1 MSKKIMKDVAKTA
14 ARSAYKDKTAPLQM
28 ASMVASKLAP
38 GSKVAKGLKKA
49 ATPFKK
55 GGYAKK
61 MKDGSG
67 EKGVK
72 KMKDGGMASC
82 GGRAYR
88 QARQRSV

>member
-14 ARSAYKDKTAPLQM
+14 ARSAYKAKTAPLQM

-55 GGYAKK
+55 GGYAKL
-61 MKDGSG
+61 KDGSG

>member
-1 MSKKIMKDVAKTA
+1 MAKKIMKDVAKTA
-14 ARSAYKDKTAPLQM
+14 ARSAYKAKTAPLQM
-28 ASMVASKLAP
+28 ASMVASKVAP

-61 MKDGSG
+61 MKDG
-67 EKGVK
+67 
-72 KMKDGGMASC
+72 GMASC